1 MELHSKNEDRK
12 ITKKMKKL
20 IAITMLL
27 LMIVACKKENNPINK
42 FKQAAEKVK
51 EAKHGLEN
59 VNEVIKGVENLEKN
73 IEKLSELTPVTKEQ
87 IKAWMPEKIDDL
99 KRTEYNIG
107 GVMGISTFKLTFKGE
122 GNKKI
127 NITISDGA
135 GKGSAIIAMYS
146 MMQNIEIDKENE
158 SGYERTQKFDGQPT
172 LIKYQSSENYEK
184 ATLQCLFNGRFGIE
198 ANAWKMT
205 PEELWKYIKKLDIA
219 KLAKS

>member
-1 MELHSKNEDRK
+1 
-12 ITKKMKKL
+12 MKKL
-20 IAITMLL
+20 ITIAMLL
-27 LMIVACKKENNPINK
+27 LVVVACKKENNPINK
-42 FKQAAEKVK
+42 FKEAAEKVK
-51 EAKHGLEN
+51 EAKQGLEN
-59 VNEVIKGVENLEKN
+59 VSEVIKGAENLEKN

-99 KRTEYNIG
+99 KRTEYNISSQ
-107 GVMGISTFKLTFKGE
+107 MGISTFKLTFKDDA
-122 GNKKI
+122 KKMI
-127 NITISDGA
+127 KITISDGA
-135 GKGSAIIAMYS
+135 GKGSAIIAMFS

-184 ATLQCLFNGRFGIE
+184 ATLQCLFNERFGIE

-205 PEELWKYIKKLDIA
+205 PEELWEYIKKLDIG

>member
-1 MELHSKNEDRK
+1 
-12 ITKKMKKL
+12 
-20 IAITMLL
+20 MLL
-27 LMIVACKKENNPINK
+27 LMIVACKKENNPLNK
-42 FKQAAEKVK
+42 IKEATSKVK

-87 IKAWMPEKIDDL
+87 IKAWMPKEIDDL

-107 GVMGISTFKLTFKGE
+107 GAMGIRTFKLTFKGE
-122 GNKKI
+122 EKKMI
-127 NITISDGA
+127 KITISDGA

-172 LIKYQSSENYEK
+172 LIKYQSTENYEK
-184 ATLQCLFNGRFGIE
+184 STLQCLFNERFGIE

-205 PEELWKYIKKLDIA
+205 PEELWEYIKKLDIG

>member
-1 MELHSKNEDRK
+1 
-12 ITKKMKKL
+12 MKKL
-20 IAITMLL
+20 ITIAMLL
-27 LMIVACKKENNPINK
+27 LLVVACKKENNPINK
-42 FKQAAEKVK
+42 FKEAASAVK
-51 EAKHGLEN
+51 EAKQGFGN
-59 VNEVIKGVENLEKN
+59 VNEIIKGAEDLEKN

-87 IKAWMPEKIDDL
+87 IKAWMPKEIDDL

-135 GKGSAIIAMYS
+135 GKGSAIVAMYS

-172 LIKYQSSENYEK
+172 LIKYQSSENYQK
-184 ATLQCLFNGRFGIE
+184 TTLQCLFNERFGIE
-198 ANAWKMT
+198 ANAWEMT
-205 PEELWKYIKKLDIA
+205 PEELWGYIKKLEIE
-219 KLAKS
+219 KLMN